1 MSLYL
6 LGATTL
12 VLGLLISIAL
22 HEYGH
27 LLAARKFKV
36 SVSEFMIGF
45 GPAIYSR
52 VSKKGLM
59 IGLRAIPLGGYIKI
73 RGMFPIGSKYYQDDL
88 DSKDTLLEF
97 YKIHPLKKIV
107 IMLAGPLANF
117 LLSIIFIAIAFL
129 AVGIPTPSTVIES
142 LPECLNVNDSN
153 KNCIKA
159 TAVSSGIL
167 ANDKIVGIEDKKI
180 KNWDDFIYY
189 IDIYKG
195 GNVNL
200 VIERGN
206 TILSKEVEILEYN
219 SRGYIGVVPKI
230 DYKQGSIIM
239 VYKVVNDMF
248 GRTLSAIARFPE
260 RIIEVSKIV
269 FTEQKRDPN
278 GPIGIVGLTR
288 VSGEIA
294 QGDDPDKEKILSI
307 LFLLAGLNMSLFI
320 FNLIPLVP
328 LDGGNAFAAIIEY
341 LKRLYNRAVGRN
353 GEFYLDPAKYIYLT
367 YLIAIILVTTSFL
380 LIIADIFK
388 PISIS

>member
-1 MSLYL
+1 
-6 LGATTL
+6 
-12 VLGLLISIAL
+12 
-22 HEYGH
+22 
-27 LLAARKFKV
+27 
-36 SVSEFMIGF
+36 MI
-45 GPAIYSR
+45 
-52 VSKKGLM
+52 
-59 IGLRAIPLGGYIKI
+59 
-73 RGMFPIGSKYYQDDL
+73 
-88 DSKDTLLEF
+88 
-97 YKIHPLKKIV
+97 
-107 IMLAGPLANF
+107 AGPLANF

-129 AVGIPTPSTVIES
+129 VVGIPTPSTVIES
-142 LPECLNVNDSN
+142 LPKCLNINDSN

-200 VIERGN
+200 VIERDN
-206 TILSKEVEILEYN
+206 IMLSKEVEILEYN

-248 GRTLSAIARFPE
+248 DRTLSAIARFPE

-269 FTEQKRDPN
+269 FTDQKRDPN

-328 LDGGNAFAAIIEY
+328 LDGGNAFAAILEY
-341 LKRLYNRAVGRN
+341 LKRLYNKAVGRKD
-353 GEFYLDPAKYIYLT
+353 EFYLDPAKYIYLT
-367 YLIAIILVTTSFL
+367 YLIAIILITTSFL